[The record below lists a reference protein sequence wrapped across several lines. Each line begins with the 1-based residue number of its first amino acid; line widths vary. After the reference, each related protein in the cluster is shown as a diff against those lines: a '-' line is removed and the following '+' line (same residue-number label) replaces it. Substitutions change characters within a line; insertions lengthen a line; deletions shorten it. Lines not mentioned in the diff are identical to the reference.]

1 MFICSEFC
9 KAIRHQ
15 SSYLDG
21 APDLA
26 AFNDHLLEAAFLEF
40 RRVNAVADDLAVLGA
55 DLGQPDPFRDC
66 PVCAIVSKDTLEDG
80 KHSAHTKGVQSQ
92 HQGMSAEIA
101 EGNVGPLQAQWCLQ
115 CI

>member
-80 KHSAHTKGVQSQ
+80 KHSAHKKGFQSQ
-92 HQGMSAEIA
+92 DQVTSA
-101 EGNVGPLQAQWCLQ
+101 NR
-115 CI
+115 